1 MGNCCSG
8 QTVDNNNVYGTVQT
22 LNTAELSRKFSAR
35 QLACLIRVQ
44 AVIRGYLTRKKI
56 RVLQYDQGLMGLD
69 AEFY

>member
-8 QTVDNNNVYGTVQT
+8 DMVDNTPGYGAAT
-22 LNTAELSRKFSAR
+22 LNTAELSRRVTVK
-35 QLACLIRVQ
+35 QMACLIKVQ

-56 RVLQYDQGLMGLD
+56 RVLQYDQGIMGLD